1 MGRRWPSG
9 SPALPFLGL
18 ARPVRVGRTVSP
30 PTAPACLPCPSR
42 QTGASFSRP
51 ALLWPWAALQPSSL
65 NGGVTGCFPQRALH
79 PDPAVTH
86 NSQPAW
92 QVPETGGTQPRPE
105 LVSTGTD
112 SPCGQTRRKRLSNT
126 EGKLRHSPSI
136 QTKHEGHSHFVT
148 HSPPPPRGRVCCTA
162 PGPRTRHTEGIVGS
176 HPGQSC
182 PRERRTQALC
192 RLRKPIPRV
201 PYFLAGPP
209 KAAGQMLCGRAEAE
223 PHPVST
229 PPHCLSHHP
238 RLSVGLPLL
247 SDPRRGCLW
256 GGAGESLTRCG
267 DAATSGVG
275 TAIAPEAH
283 PSPPARGW
291 PNRVCDPR
299 LSPHGHHCGSAAGAE

>member
-148 HSPPPPRGRVCCTA
+148 HSPPPPRQGLLHSA
-162 PGPRTRHTEGIVGS
+162 WSS
-176 HPGQSC
+176 HPPHRGHRGVSSRAVMPQGATDSGSLQ
-182 PRERRTQALC
+182 TQEANSTCALFPC
-192 RLRKPIPRV
+192 W
-201 PYFLAGPP
+201 
-209 KAAGQMLCGRAEAE
+209 
-223 PHPVST
+223 ST
-229 PPHCLSHHP
+229 
-238 RLSVGLPLL
+238 
-247 SDPRRGCLW
+247 
-256 GGAGESLTRCG
+256 
-267 DAATSGVG
+267 
-275 TAIAPEAH
+275 
-283 PSPPARGW
+283 
-291 PNRVCDPR
+291 
-299 LSPHGHHCGSAAGAE
+299 